1 MIINKGGTPMTEE
14 SKELLS
20 AVKEMFLDLKQEMN
34 GMNQRMDSLE
44 QGLNSMKMT
53 LENETNKNIQLL
65 VEGHMQNADKLQQLN
80 SIVEDVEYLKL
91 KTDVVEGVT
100 RLHSY
105 DINHLKK
112 VK

>member
-1 MIINKGGTPMTEE
+1 MTEE

-20 AVKEMFLDLKQEMN
+20 AMKDMFDVLSGKMDTIDSRLTQEIKELKMEVKEI
-34 GMNQRMDSLE
+34 
-44 QGLNSMKMT
+44 KMT

-65 VEGHMQNADKLQQLN
+65 VEGHMQNADKLQQLDA
-80 SIVEDVEYLKL
+80 IKDDVEYLKL

-100 RLHSY
+100 KLHSY